1 MTRFRKLL
9 LAAIAAVACAPAA
22 RAAEV
27 DPLLPKEAEQV
38 IFINFKQL
46 LGCDL
51 VTRLMVPKVAEVLK
65 KGEAEAVIE
74 ALGIDPYKD
83 ISDVTIALWEQDA
96 KALPSAEPEPA
107 QPVKPQPAQPE
118 PGQPTQ
124 PGTRRT
130 QGPGQNVV
138 AIVRG
143 KFDPRKLWKA
153 AGEFSTK
160 YPDLVTIVT
169 EDGLKMVK
177 AGDRDRPLYVL
188 VADEKTLIAA
198 TSPTQLADCLKAKTA
213 KAKAALNR
221 ELAALILRQDGKAS
235 MYMCQLLEGKLART
249 PLKGAKIPGVDGE
262 SFGEQLGHILS
273 FSLTARV
280 GKDISLEV
288 TAGMKNADAA
298 EGFGVTVGKMLDL
311 AKTFLPLAAVQLPK
325 AARLTEDVTKT
336 VKHEVKKSDVVVT
349 VKLSPEGLAL
359 ALGEDE

>member
-1 MTRFRKLL
+1 MTRYRQSL
-9 LAAIAAVACAPAA
+9 LAALATVACAPVA

-96 KALPSAEPEPA
+96 KALPPAEPDA
-107 QPVKPQPAQPE
+107 VKPQPQPAK
-118 PGQPTQ
+118 PDPAQPTQ
-124 PGTRRT
+124 PGAQRPRP
-130 QGPGQNVV
+130 PGQNVV
-138 AIVRG
+138 AVVRG

-153 AGEFSTK
+153 AGEFTTK
-160 YPDLVTIVT
+160 YPDLVTVVT

-198 TSPTQLADCLKAKTA
+198 TSPALLADCLKAKTT

-221 ELAALILRQDGKAS
+221 ELAALVLRQDGKAS
-235 MYMCQLLEGKLART
+235 MYMCQLLEGKLARL
-249 PLKGAKIPGVDGE
+249 PLKQAKIPGVDGE
-262 SFGEQLGHILS
+262 SFAEQLGHVLS

-288 TAGMKNADAA
+288 TAGMKSADAA

-311 AKTFLPLAAVQLPK
+311 AKTFLPLAATQQPK
-325 AARLTEDVTKT
+325 AARLAEDVTKT

-349 VKLSPEGLAL
+349 VKLSPEGLAA